1 MTNVWFSS
9 NIYSA
14 GEIRSNL
21 TLPFIIII
29 SVIILIP
36 LALTIRRKFQ
46 KIPVIDLDEKSNV
59 RRYFLNEIILILVI
73 DIVYYLSL
81 LMPWI
86 VYESGGVI
94 FNHIYIFNN
103 LYTWK
108 MYFGEFVSSLTTIFF
123 IASIVNSQLNFIS
136 LRVSALLKLL
146 YPTIM
151 LGFISVTPFL
161 SGVLD
166 PNSLTSNFGLIFP
179 GIGPIIMIVCSILLF
194 FIGQRERK
202 TKISLGLVKKKS
214 NDWYK
219 FKESLKNSFEK
230 FKQRIRS
237 RRT

>member
-1 MTNVWFSS
+1 S

-36 LALTIRRKFQ
+36 LALSIRRKFH
-46 KIPVIDLDEKSNV
+46 KIPVMDLDEKSNMK
-59 RRYFLNEIILILVI
+59 RYFLNEIILILAI
-73 DIVYYLSL
+73 DAVYYLSL
-81 LMPWI
+81 ILPWI
-86 VYESGGVI
+86 VYESGGII

-108 MYFGEFVSSLTTIFF
+108 MYFGEFASSLTTIFF
-123 IASIVNSQLNFIS
+123 IATIVNSQLNFIS
-136 LRVSALLKLL
+136 LRVSAILKLL
-146 YPTIM
+146 YPTIT

-179 GIGPIIMIVCSILLF
+179 GIGPILMIICSILLF
-194 FIGQRERK
+194 LIGRRERIN
-202 TKISLGLVKKKS
+202 KIRIGLRKRNEPWELLKLRFQKLFI
-214 NDWYK
+214 K
-219 FKESLKNSFEK
+219 LRFK
-230 FKQRIRS
+230 
-237 RRT
+237 RT